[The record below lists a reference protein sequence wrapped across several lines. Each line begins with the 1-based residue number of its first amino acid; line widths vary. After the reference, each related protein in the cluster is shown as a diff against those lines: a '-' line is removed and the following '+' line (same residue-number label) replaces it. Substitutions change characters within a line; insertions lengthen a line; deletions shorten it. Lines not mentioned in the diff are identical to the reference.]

1 MEPNLLVDLNAD
13 GTLCNIPY
21 PSCATMVK
29 FMWHTLVDGAV
40 HLDVDIIS
48 NFVRPQIGSQSNI
61 TLLPERPGEE
71 VSGTGS
77 KSMAGRHLQ
86 SRMKLSLTLSHKVEE
101 TLGFGI
107 YIVSKLGFL
116 VLFPSMGRI
125 KLGRLVA
132 TGSKYKKGPI
142 FLSSFYSEIH
152 RSVHL

>member
-1 MEPNLLVDLNAD
+1 MLDANVNSLLDNSVADLLVDLNAD

-86 SRMKLSLTLSHKVEE
+86 SRMKLLE
-101 TLGFGI
+101 
-107 YIVSKLGFL
+107 
-116 VLFPSMGRI
+116 
-125 KLGRLVA
+125 
-132 TGSKYKKGPI
+132 
-142 FLSSFYSEIH
+142 
-152 RSVHL
+152 SVWA